1 MKRILLLLLLLML
14 AMVTVACGAD
24 IEESNDYA
32 TEEVQDEVEE
42 ETEEPVA
49 EIKVDHDLGT
59 TIVPVNPE
67 KVVVFDF
74 GTLDTLNTLGVEIAA
89 LPKGNMPSYLAEF
102 ESDEYE
108 NAGTLFEPDFETLAV
123 LDPDLIIISGRT
135 SEMYE
140 ELSELAPTIFMGI
153 DRERYFES
161 FEENVTLL
169 SEIFNK
175 HQEATDA
182 LEDIQAKKEALTS
195 SAPQDKEGLILLT
208 TNGGIN
214 AYGPGSR
221 YGIIHDD
228 FNIIPVDENIEVS
241 NHGMNVSFEYVA
253 EMNPDYIFVIDRD
266 AATGGEAEAA
276 TILDND
282 LINQTN
288 AAQDNNI
295 IHLTPDF
302 WYLSGGGLVSVSEM
316 IDEIEKGIQ

>member
-24 IEESNDYA
+24 IEESNDSA
-32 TEEVQDEVEE
+32 SEEVQDEVEE
-42 ETEEPVA
+42 QAEEPVA
-49 EIKVDHDLGT
+49 EIEVDHDLGT
-59 TIVPVNPE
+59 TVVPVNPE

-89 LPKGNMPSYLAEF
+89 LPQGNIPSYLAEF
-102 ESDEYE
+102 ESDAYE
-108 NAGTLFEPDFETLAV
+108 NAGTLFEPDFESLAV

-153 DRERYFES
+153 EQERYFES

-169 SEIFNK
+169 GEIFNK

-182 LEDIQAKKEALTS
+182 LEEIQAKKEALTS
-195 SAPQDKEGLILLT
+195 RVPKDKEGLILLT

-316 IDEIEKGIQ
+316 INEIEKGIQ